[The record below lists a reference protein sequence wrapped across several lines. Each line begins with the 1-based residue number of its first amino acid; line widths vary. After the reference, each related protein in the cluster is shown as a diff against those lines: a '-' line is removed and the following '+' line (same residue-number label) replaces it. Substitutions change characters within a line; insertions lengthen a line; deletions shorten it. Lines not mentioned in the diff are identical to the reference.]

1 MVCGKW
7 YVQHLGT
14 PSTFNNA
21 KTIKNTFEF
30 IEKKVLEANLKVW
43 KYGDAILIISD
54 SKNLPPIQDWKNI
67 NSDIWS
73 KILGYS
79 NPLLPKAKNI
89 NVYYNVKMRKKKEL
103 IHLYWFTICA
113 YNQNELDT
121 KILDA
126 ISHKNHIEKNL
137 KKYNRKWL
145 KVSITFQ

>member
-1 MVCGKW
+1 
-7 YVQHLGT
+7 
-14 PSTFNNA
+14 
-21 KTIKNTFEF
+21 
-30 IEKKVLEANLKVW
+30 
-43 KYGDAILIISD
+43 
-54 SKNLPPIQDWKNI
+54 
-67 NSDIWS
+67 
-73 KILGYS
+73 
-79 NPLLPKAKNI
+79 
-89 NVYYNVKMRKKKEL
+89 MRKKKEL